1 MHRGIAIASLF
12 FVIFV
17 FNTSLPWTDGNSK
30 VFTNWKTLF
39 RKDWFGT
46 LFRTPETTYNQ
57 TSFWSDFV
65 LNDVTL
71 ALWFSLKYTRDFT
84 MEEHNSW
91 CLANICGLNSFI
103 QSCAHSSEISW
114 ANKGPLS
121 FVNYV
126 VIYKAQLTQNLLSN
140 QATVP
145 IPKSVGN
152 VFALA
157 EMAWIPIKITWFSPW
172 KFADQWL
179 WYKWYQNRNSHN
191 QQFYMK
197 LKDLPRFHNSFTL
210 VPWLCDEQQ
219 KAAWFE
225 RDFCVSRASYIA
237 SLLTMDHFPATFW
250 K

>member
-1 MHRGIAIASLF
+1 MWFYGFFFLILSLIVEVYLWWKLQASL
-12 FVIFV
+12 IFLSGRTCTIGGWL
-17 FNTSLPWTDGNSK
+17 NTFLP
-30 VFTNWKTLF
+30 
-39 RKDWFGT
+39 
-46 LFRTPETTYNQ
+46 
-57 TSFWSDFV
+57 
-65 LNDVTL
+65 
-71 ALWFSLKYTRDFT
+71 
-84 MEEHNSW
+84 H
-91 CLANICGLNSFI
+91 CIC
-103 QSCAHSSEISW
+103 
-114 ANKGPLS
+114 
-121 FVNYV
+121 
-126 VIYKAQLTQNLLSN
+126 KAQLTQNLLSN

-145 IPKSVGN
+145 VPKSVGHF
-152 VFALA
+152 FALA
-157 EMAWIPIKITWFSPW
+157 QIAWIPIKFTWFSPW

-237 SLLTMDHFPATFW
+237 TILTMDHFPATFW